1 MMWTIF
7 ALLLCGIAEA
17 FQKPTVETID
27 SDKKDTVFIATPSTQ
42 VLSHLRDILN
52 QESLVRLSMVQ
63 KMQSMAMDLVDVKNK
78 VETLT
83 DNLKKVTEELRTT
96 KAENQK
102 QQREIADLEKA
113 RENLSEEFRKLNK
126 TQTDESNEVETLT
139 KNLKM
144 ITDELHTNQKEITDL
159 KNLSQEF
166 RQIKT
171 TQTDEI
177 NALKNITSE
186 IQSEKGIRCESGI
199 LVPFKLFR
207 LYSWPKK
214 IAFSSSFGE
223 TPSLTYGF
231 VKVTYRKQE
240 AELTSLTKSG
250 FSVKGFSNGAEIR
263 WMACGN

>member
-1 MMWTIF
+1 MMWTNF

-17 FQKPTVETID
+17 FQKPTVESID

-42 VLSHLRDILN
+42 VFSHLRDILN

-102 QQREIADLEKA
+102 QQKEIADLEKA
-113 RENLSEEFRKLNK
+113 RENLSEEFRKLNT
-126 TQTDESNEVETLT
+126 TQADESNEVETLT

-159 KNLSQEF
+159 KNLSEEF

-171 TQTDEI
+171 TQADEI

-186 IQSEKGIRCESGI
+186 IQSGIFPSKTFSLSELLSYFLFPQI
-199 LVPFKLFR
+199 EINFFIHNSYTKLLYFLFGFR
-207 LYSWPKK
+207 KRN
-214 IAFSSSFGE
+214 
-223 TPSLTYGF
+223 SL
-231 VKVTYRKQE
+231 
-240 AELTSLTKSG
+240 
-250 FSVKGFSNGAEIR
+250 
-263 WMACGN
+263 